1 MGRASLFVYW
11 IHVELVYG
19 YASWLWRGQLP
30 FWGAVLAF
38 IAFSVVMYGAIGL
51 RDWVVE
57 TAVRK
62 RTGRSSLRPAP
73 GR

>member
-1 MGRASLFVYW
+1 MGRASLFIYW

-30 FWGAVLAF
+30 LWGALA
-38 IAFSVVMYGAIGL
+38 AFMVFAALMYAAIGL
-51 RDWVVE
+51 RDWVVD
-57 TAVRK
+57 TTIRR